1 MTTSAVA
8 DAEPALA
15 AEGVVAQG
23 SISHGSYREV
33 LGVGAFR
40 LLWAALSG
48 SVLGAE
54 FGSIALPLLAFA
66 VTGSAVLASQIFVAS
81 MVPRIVLSPIAGV
94 FADRLDR
101 RRVMMGCDLWRCGLV
116 ALYPF
121 ATQGWQLALIA
132 TLVALGNTLARPAEL
147 AAVPQV
153 VPPQLLV
160 RAISLVQVTNSTV
173 RVIGPAL
180 GAAVIAVA
188 GPRPAFLVQ
197 AASFLVSFLVLSR
210 LRLPAVDRAAT
221 ERSLAG
227 VWADLKEG
235 LSVSLRHPMVRGTAM
250 VEMLWAL
257 VAAVFAIALV
267 VFVTDSLGYG
277 DRAGPLYALMM
288 AAIAAGATGGAL
300 VAGRIEQRI
309 GRGRMMAA
317 GYFAPLLLVAVA
329 LRPPLPVLFAVWF
342 LLGFGDAWAVIAT
355 QAYLAEAVGDE
366 MRGRVYA
373 VWIALVAA
381 GAALAFLIVGRLTN
395 AIGAIATI
403 GLTGLVVGIGGPC
416 LIVLSGAAA
425 EIRRR
430 HAAVG

>member
-54 FGSIALPLLAFA
+54 FGSIALPLLAFG

-250 VEMLWAL
+250 VEMLWYHTL
-257 VAAVFAIALV
+257 TMF
-267 VFVTDSLGYG
+267 FS
-277 DRAGPLYALMM
+277 M
-288 AAIAAGATGGAL
+288 TGNCQQKS
-300 VAGRIEQRI
+300 VQHVSTKRYRC
-309 GRGRMMAA
+309 
-317 GYFAPLLLVAVA
+317 
-329 LRPPLPVLFAVWF
+329 W
-342 LLGFGDAWAVIAT
+342 
-355 QAYLAEAVGDE
+355 
-366 MRGRVYA
+366 
-373 VWIALVAA
+373 
-381 GAALAFLIVGRLTN
+381 
-395 AIGAIATI
+395 
-403 GLTGLVVGIGGPC
+403 
-416 LIVLSGAAA
+416 
-425 EIRRR
+425 
-430 HAAVG
+430 